1 MRNMTKD
8 VVLLLVSDKA
18 SPSITTNTSGEQ
30 KMFSCFQ
37 TAIFEPGMSFFLRW
51 AFPNHFFFIFVFSIV
66 QLVDKILPLSGF
78 ELLIS
83 GVGSNRSTN

>member
-1 MRNMTKD
+1 
-8 VVLLLVSDKA
+8 
-18 SPSITTNTSGEQ
+18 
-30 KMFSCFQ
+30 MFSCFQ

-83 GVGSNRSTN
+83 GVGSNRSTNWAATTARWIKNEFKHLITGDS

>member
-37 TAIFEPGMSFFLRW
+37 TAIFEPGMSFFFRGAL
-51 AFPNHFFFIFVFSIV
+51 PNQFFFIFVFFFV
-66 QLVDKILPLSGF
+66 PLVDKILPLSGF